1 MAVCV
6 GRGPLS
12 MPSEEECLA
21 MATQRTNPSADGV
34 CVFVSVCVRVC
45 APLARGSFPSSLVS
59 SQINLLRNEHKVSG

>member
-21 MATQRTNPSADGV
+21 MATQWAHPSADGADG
-34 CVFVSVCVRVC
+34 VC
-45 APLARGSFPSSLVS
+45 ACVCTSRPGPFSIQSSE
-59 SQINLLRNEHKVSG
+59 QPDQFTAE

>member
-21 MATQRTNPSADGV
+21 MATQWTNPSADGV
-34 CVFVSVCVRVC
+34 CVCVCVCVHLSPG
-45 APLARGSFPSSLVS
+45 ALFHPV
-59 SQINLLRNEHKVSG
+59 